1 MEIQICFF
9 TLLTNQGT
17 IALQLSQAREGR
29 EGWGL
34 VHVPT
39 KWLFL
44 AAAAVTAQERM
55 SNDESLQEAAAMIH
69 DAAML
74 VRNAVLSVC
83 CHRDKRLIET

>member
-44 AAAAVTAQERM
+44 AAAAVIEDP
-55 SNDESLQEAAAMIH
+55 SSDP
-69 DAAML
+69 D
-74 VRNAVLSVC
+74 
-83 CHRDKRLIET
+83 RDRSE